1 MKIIWTFLIASLAA
15 LVVGAIYWMGPGKP
29 PLEPAGSSRNTP
41 APTSQPMPALRI
53 GVVPE
58 RDIFVQSKRFKALA
72 IYLSQRLGRPVEMVT
87 VNTYEAVLQDF
98 SEKKID
104 AAFLGSLVAV
114 LAADRLNA
122 KVLVK
127 PEHAGGV
134 STYRGVVFVKEDSP
148 IKSIADLA
156 DHSIAMVR
164 TTTAGN
170 LYPCCLLV
178 KNGLMTGGH
187 APKIVWSGTHD
198 DVAMEVMEG
207 RADAGAI
214 KDLRLDDML
223 RSNPQWKIRR
233 LATSEAVPD
242 NALVAGAD
250 MPADLRA
257 RLSEVLMK
265 MDGDDRGRKVLLEL
279 DLKRYVPCS
288 AQEYG
293 PIYDMIDQLG
303 AAWDRIGVAGRP
315 PRRPATGPA

>member
-1 MKIIWTFLIASLAA
+1 MKIIWTFLIGSLAA
-15 LVVGAIYWMGPGKP
+15 LVMGAIYWMGPGKP
-29 PLEPAGSSRNTP
+29 APEPVGSSGNTP
-41 APTSQPMPALRI
+41 IPASQPLPALRI

-58 RDIFVQSKRFKALA
+58 RDIFVQSKRYKALA
-72 IYLSQRLGRPVEMVT
+72 KYLSQRLGRPVEMVT

-114 LAADRLNA
+114 LATDRLGA

-127 PEHAGGV
+127 PEHPGGV
-134 STYRGVVFVKEDSP
+134 STYRGVVFVREDSP

-178 KNGLMTGGH
+178 KSGLMTGGH

-257 RLSEVLMK
+257 RLSDVLMK
-265 MDGDDRGRKVLLEL
+265 MDGDEPGRKVLLEL
-279 DLKRYVPCS
+279 DLKRFIPCG
-288 AQEYG
+288 AVEYG
-293 PIYDMIDQLG
+293 PIYNMIDQLG
-303 AAWDRIGVAGRP
+303 TAWDQIGVAGRP

>member
-1 MKIIWTFLIASLAA
+1 MAA
-15 LVVGAIYWMGPGKP
+15 
-29 PLEPAGSSRNTP
+29 
-41 APTSQPMPALRI
+41 SQPPPVLRI
-53 GVVPE
+53 GMVPE
-58 RDIFVQSKRFKALA
+58 RDIFVQNKRYKALA
-72 IYLSQRLGRPVEMVT
+72 NYLSERMGRPVETIT

-114 LAADRLNA
+114 LATERLGA

-127 PEHAGGV
+127 PEHPGQV
-134 STYRGVVFVKEDSP
+134 CTYRGVVFVREDSP

-156 DHSIAMVR
+156 DRSIAMVR

-178 KNGLMTGGH
+178 KDGLMTGDH
-187 APKIVWSGTHD
+187 APRIVWSGTHD

-207 RADAGAI
+207 RVDAGAI

-223 RSNPQWKIRR
+223 HSNPQWKIRR

-242 NALVAGAD
+242 NGLVARAD
-250 MPADLRA
+250 MAPQLRTK
-257 RLSEVLMK
+257 LSDVLMK
-265 MDGDDRGRKVLLEL
+265 MDSNERGRKVLEEL
-279 DLKRYVPCS
+279 GLTRFVACGPK
-288 AQEYG
+288 EYD

-303 AAWDRIGVAGRP
+303 TSWDRIGIAGPP
-315 PRRPATGPA
+315 PRRPATGSASRPG